1 MGLKERIASAAE
13 NLNLTERVFVSVGV
27 DRKRMRPA
35 PGTIL
40 VEVLGTRGE
49 TLTIDTFRAPSPA
62 PKGPWH
68 VNNKPATFVA
78 VGETGNAHQAF
89 SCGIDE
95 FPVELPAHI
104 RDKIDLGATSLNVW
118 WSCEDIK

>member
-13 NLNLTERVFVSVGV
+13 NLNLTEKVFVTVGI
-27 DRKRMRPA
+27 DRKRVHPA

-40 VEVLGTRGE
+40 VEVLGAQGQ
-49 TLTIDTFRAPSPA
+49 TLTIDTFKAPKPA

-68 VNNKPATFVA
+68 VNEKPATFVA

-89 SCGIDE
+89 NCSIDE
-95 FPVELPAHI
+95 CPVELPENI
-104 RDKIDLGATSLNVW
+104 RSKIELGATSLNVW
-118 WSCEDIK
+118 WSCED